1 VSGFKLQGDEL
12 VEFWRYDLPVG
23 ETNARNLFIIRDFLY
38 VWNPTNRGIRVFDIK
53 GNLPVELDSTNPTGP
68 PGLSTL
74 AKFFV
79 YGDYVIVSG
88 WTDNKILLLKLENLL
103 NGNLMAVDSVT
114 TAEAKNV
121 EVMPLGDGSYVV
133 MKYTAVDDT
142 NDNIGRFW
150 IKDDAIVD
158 LNFYNITGLGL
169 SRYATTYNNKV
180 YTEGNFVG
188 KDLLEITFDEVT
200 GVPSETRE
208 FVGVSSVAFHGG
220 RIGSFLIGGSNVFDL
235 ETETFYKCFD
245 GDFSGGYLKIDDG
258 RIAKLE
264 SYGTKP
270 PEASGNDSG
279 PDVRVAL
286 QDHPFI
292 GYSQKPAK
300 DSPVI
305 SAFGTQGLKIQYT
318 DGRMTIDKEE
328 ELPDDSGEMVFPYT
342 FDINI
347 TSWGFTSTPSVNAS
361 FRINTDSV
369 TSGSTSINMSTG
381 ICTANSLKFIFGRYN
396 ADFLTTGRAIVTMRL
411 NGFWK

>member
-1 VSGFKLQGDEL
+1 
-12 VEFWRYDLPVG
+12 
-23 ETNARNLFIIRDFLY
+23 
-38 VWNPTNRGIRVFDIK
+38 
-53 GNLPVELDSTNPTGP
+53 
-68 PGLSTL
+68 
-74 AKFFV
+74 V

-88 WTDNKILLLKLENLL
+88 WTDNKILLLKLENLA
-103 NGNLMAVDSVT
+103 NGNLTLVDSVT

-150 IKDDAIVD
+150 IKDGTISN

-180 YTEGNFVG
+180 YTDARFIEG
-188 KDLLEITFDEVT
+188 KDLVEITFDEVT
-200 GVPSETRE
+200 GVPSETNS
-208 FVGVSSVAFHGG
+208 FLGTSGVGRNGI
-220 RIGSFLIGGSNVFDL
+220 IGSFLIGDESVFDI

-245 GDFSGGYLKIDDG
+245 GDFSGASGLHIDDG

-305 SAFGTQGLKIQYT
+305 SVFGTQGLKIQYT

-328 ELPDDSGEMVFPYT
+328 ELPDDTGAMVFPYE
-342 FDINI
+342 FNVNI
-347 TSWGFTSTPSVNAS
+347 ASWGFTSTPSVNAS
-361 FRINTDSV
+361 FRIRTGSV

-381 ICTANSLKFIFGRYN
+381 FVSATNLKFIFGRYN
-396 ADFLTTGRAIVTMRL
+396 ADFLATAPAIVTL
-411 NGFWK
+411 HLTGFWK